1 MTMQAHSYQSLLD
14 TSRRVN
20 WRIED
25 IIGGD
30 KRLDFSKPFLPETF
44 VRSAPLGFLSP
55 RERLLLNHIRAHGY
69 LSMFGLVEEF
79 ILPFIQVRARS
90 PSELQPFRSPALE
103 QFAAEEAKHI
113 ELFRR
118 FCAEFRSGFATP
130 CAFIGPAS
138 DIRDAILGYSP
149 IGVAIC
155 ILGIEWMSQRHYVE
169 SIHENAELDPQFRSL
184 LRNHWIE
191 EAQHAKLDGLVL
203 EEMIADAA
211 PHEVAKGFDDYL
223 AIGGFFDE
231 GLKQQAAFDLET
243 LEAASGR
250 KLNAAEREQFL
261 AVQHQALRWTFL
273 GSAMTTP
280 GFLDMIGRSNAQ
292 GRAQIES
299 VALAFC

>member
-1 MTMQAHSYQSLLD
+1 MQTHTYQALLD

-30 KRLDFSKPFLPETF
+30 KRLDFTKPFLPETF
-44 VRSAPLGFLSP
+44 VRSAPLTFLSP
-55 RERLLLNHIRAHGY
+55 REKLLLNHIRAHGY

-79 ILPFIQVRARS
+79 ILPFIEGQAEGPSDRA
-90 PSELQPFRSPALE
+90 PFRSPALE
-103 QFAAEEAKHI
+103 QFAVEEAKHI

-138 DIRDAILGYSP
+138 EIRDVVLGHSP
-149 IGVAIC
+149 IGVAVC

-169 SIHENAELDPQFRSL
+169 SIHDNAEIDPQFRSL

-191 EAQHAKLDGLVL
+191 EAQHAKLDAMVL
-203 EEMIADAA
+203 EEL
-211 PHEVAKGFDDYL
+211 VAKASPAEIEAGFNDYF
-223 AIGGFFDE
+223 AIGGVFDA
-231 GLKQQAAFDLET
+231 GLKQQAAFDLEA
-243 LEAASGR
+243 LEAACGR
-250 KLNAAEREQFL
+250 TFAAGEREQFL
-261 AVQHQALRWTFL
+261 AVQFQALRWTFL
-273 GSAMTTP
+273 GSAMTTT
-280 GFLDMIGRSNAQ
+280 GFLDAIGKCHAP

-299 VALAFC
+299 VAPAFC